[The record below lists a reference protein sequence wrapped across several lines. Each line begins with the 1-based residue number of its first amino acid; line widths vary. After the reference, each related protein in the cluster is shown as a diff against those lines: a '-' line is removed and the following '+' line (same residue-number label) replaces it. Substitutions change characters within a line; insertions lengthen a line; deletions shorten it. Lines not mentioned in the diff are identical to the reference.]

1 MTNLSVWTQFTITVE
16 HDPNSGTYLESFQEP
31 QSQYLQNRL
40 EELVALVD
48 GKYGLKVTLTEQI
61 EELTPQGQ
69 IAELAAQLLEER
81 NRASNFENLYNVA
94 LKELNARTENEQI
107 EKLLEEWLDRGR
119 FLSGDSNQKKEL
131 IARSRYALKK

>member
-48 GKYGLKVTLTEQI
+48 GKYGLKVTLTEQT
-61 EELTPQGQ
+61 EELTTQGQ

-94 LKELNARTENEQI
+94 LKELNAR
-107 EKLLEEWLDRGR
+107 L
-119 FLSGDSNQKKEL
+119 QK
-131 IARSRYALKK
+131 